1 MHEHDTYSQ
10 LYYIRCCCIVA
21 HIIFVLQQKQ
31 VAVMM
36 PFRKSSNKTNA
47 TCEIYTAAF
56 LLKTRLMHC
65 MYHKKTNVDNTDTK
79 CKNEA
84 VGNNSVAKC
93 DAKNTNTAYVNKID
107 SSIIH
112 LFDKVLIYLEI
123 IANIQLQVHVR
134 NYNINCVPLLFMIM

>member
-1 MHEHDTYSQ
+1 ML
-10 LYYIRCCCIVA
+10 LYCGTC
-21 HIIFVLQQKQ
+21 FVLQHKQ

-65 MYHKKTNVDNTDTK
+65 MYHKKTNVGNTDTK
-79 CKNEA
+79 CENET

-93 DAKNTNTAYVNKID
+93 DAKNTNTTYVNKFD
-107 SSIIH
+107 SSIVH

-123 IANIQLQVHVR
+123 IANVQLQIYVR
-134 NYNINCVPLLFMIM
+134 NYNNNCVPLSFMIM